1 MRYTPLAGLLLLCHH
16 VGTVQVTIER
26 SSRQLLVDG
35 QRFFARGVAY
45 TPIPVGS
52 DYGDYLGASQAAI
65 WTQDLEL
72 MKAMN
77 LNAIRAYTFDSV
89 EDHTAFL
96 DACDER
102 GLLVAVTLDYPE
114 DIYSDST
121 ARTEWKTRALDVV
134 NRYKSHPAILLWGF
148 GNEKNFYADTEQKR
162 TDHWSYVS
170 EVTDEIHQA
179 EQAAGVWH
187 PVCSPLMDNYLSD
200 YFALEASYPNA
211 VDLWCLNL
219 YRGSSFGTELF
230 STYPSTLPLM
240 ITEFGAD
247 AYDQTNGQEWAT
259 DEQGNALV
267 SLSTELRDWR
277 AVVAGGIVFAFQDEW
292 WKCGAVSD
300 HDVCGGYFGGLP
312 DGFANEE
319 WWGVYA
325 TGAGSNPQAR
335 PAVAQLTALFG
346 ADVFEGSS
354 SIGAEADLY
363 ALKSNPGHN
372 VGAVD
377 EIVTKY
383 HSWDAGSGPDGQS
396 VYNEVGLVRFPALT
410 LSECSNGTATVLLTV
425 KWISSSSL
433 VLAYGPVADQSWPEL
448 STTWDNFPSFDPYD
462 RRTLTVTSDELNQ
475 AVSLSV
481 DWWSSGTALS
491 MWLQPDDTVAA
502 NSDEN
507 LNFFSREASS
517 WAQPQLVVSCSYSW
531 SASNWY
537 IATTTT
543 TTSAITTTTTTT
555 TTTTSSTTTS
565 STSTTSSTT
574 TAEPS
579 TTTEPPTTTD
589 AQAATTTATTSTDA
603 PTTTTASDATD
614 TTTTTTRTSTTSN
627 EPTTDTTT
635 TSLTTTTGTRT
646 STTSTTTIDSTSTTA
661 TTTVV
666 SSTKSS
672 STTASV
678 TASVTA
684 STTST
689 PMEVDSAVGDVTTSS
704 TTASTTSM
712 SSTTTLAM
720 LTASLTTARAADA
733 TVVTTATTSRSQS
746 ISTVGATSMTST
758 SAFTLGRDPTTSSDP
773 FSSTSFH
780 DGTELQPTTSALG
793 EELPSTASETT
804 STAGTRDSSTSTL
817 GISTIQ
823 ASCKL
828 TISNL
833 RADQSPS
840 DLHLHVTVA
849 LAAALELEVKRLRN
863 VVIELLPRRLVEE
876 TEVTAIEAALG
887 VSYEVEASSDSVKEL
902 LSKVTSLADSQS
914 DAAGRFTRSLKQEG
928 LEVTHIQ
935 MLDVPHVYTTVQ
947 LPEEVPAEGL
957 QTAQIVLWFLLG
969 VTSSAVAGCVACS
982 LGYFF
987 GVFQVK
993 LQRYRY
999 ERSRSLVS
1007 SQPSDFPVSVVTAQ
1021 STIKKYRSEEDASHD
1036 VPSKTPRAATRHPTT
1051 KSIIREVLL

>member
-1 MRYTPLAGLLLLCHH
+1 MRSTRQSKLLACG
-16 VGTVQVTIER
+16 IR
-26 SSRQLLVDG
+26 RI
-35 QRFFARGVAY
+35 QRAFVADWVSIWGRPGEAR
-45 TPIPVGS
+45 
-52 DYGDYLGASQAAI
+52 
-65 WTQDLEL
+65 
-72 MKAMN
+72 
-77 LNAIRAYTFDSV
+77 
-89 EDHTAFL
+89 
-96 DACDER
+96 
-102 GLLVAVTLDYPE
+102 
-114 DIYSDST
+114 
-121 ARTEWKTRALDVV
+121 
-134 NRYKSHPAILLWGF
+134 
-148 GNEKNFYADTEQKR
+148 
-162 TDHWSYVS
+162 
-170 EVTDEIHQA
+170 
-179 EQAAGVWH
+179 
-187 PVCSPLMDNYLSD
+187 
-200 YFALEASYPNA
+200 
-211 VDLWCLNL
+211 
-219 YRGSSFGTELF
+219 
-230 STYPSTLPLM
+230 
-240 ITEFGAD
+240 
-247 AYDQTNGQEWAT
+247 
-259 DEQGNALV
+259 
-267 SLSTELRDWR
+267 
-277 AVVAGGIVFAFQDEW
+277 
-292 WKCGAVSD
+292 
-300 HDVCGGYFGGLP
+300 
-312 DGFANEE
+312 
-319 WWGVYA
+319 
-325 TGAGSNPQAR
+325 QAR

-448 STTWDNFPSFDPYD
+448 STTWDNFPSFEPLAEPSSVYLLLFTMFHLAKCMRPPNPGTLLWVMAPVYPLVDLPGYLQMLIHPHIGKDFPDPL
-462 RRTLTVTSDELNQ
+462 R
-475 AVSLSV
+475 

-502 NSDEN
+502 NN
-507 LNFFSREASS
+507 
-517 WAQPQLVVSCSYSW
+517 
-531 SASNWY
+531 
-537 IATTTT
+537 
-543 TTSAITTTTTTT
+543 
-555 TTTTSSTTTS
+555 
-565 STSTTSSTT
+565 
-574 TAEPS
+574 
-579 TTTEPPTTTD
+579 
-589 AQAATTTATTSTDA
+589 
-603 PTTTTASDATD
+603 
-614 TTTTTTRTSTTSN
+614 
-627 EPTTDTTT
+627 
-635 TSLTTTTGTRT
+635 
-646 STTSTTTIDSTSTTA
+646 
-661 TTTVV
+661 
-666 SSTKSS
+666 
-672 STTASV
+672 
-678 TASVTA
+678 
-684 STTST
+684 
-689 PMEVDSAVGDVTTSS
+689 
-704 TTASTTSM
+704 
-712 SSTTTLAM
+712 
-720 LTASLTTARAADA
+720 
-733 TVVTTATTSRSQS
+733 
-746 ISTVGATSMTST
+746 
-758 SAFTLGRDPTTSSDP
+758 PTTSSDP

-817 GISTIQ
+817 GEKILGV
-823 ASCKL
+823 CL

-935 MLDVPHVYTTVQ
+935 MLDVPH
-947 LPEEVPAEGL
+947 
-957 QTAQIVLWFLLG
+957 IVLWFLLG

-1007 SQPSDFPVSVVTAQ
+1007 SQPSDFPVSHLDG
-1021 STIKKYRSEEDASHD
+1021 EN
-1036 VPSKTPRAATRHPTT
+1036 
-1051 KSIIREVLL
+1051 